1 MDKKKKIT
9 WIAVFILLTV
19 VTLYF
24 VINGSDSFSLGGF
37 ISYIKKR
44 RIRGGLLLLLY
55 VCLYISR

>member
-24 VINGSDSFSLGGF
+24 VKMCIRDRQRAALWKSFGDG
-37 ISYIKKR
+37 
-44 RIRGGLLLLLY
+44 
-55 VCLYISR
+55 V